1 MNTGKNVNVKNLK
14 KGVLYFIKQKDEEP
28 IGAYFDKN
36 ESVKYVRFKTYNK
49 EPLLVSKT
57 SKFYYPHKSGPTKK
71 VNSPRTPKNSPTRK
85 YNRKRY
91 EFEPTSVKRN
101 NN

>member
-1 MNTGKNVNVKNLK
+1 MNTVNVKNLK
-14 KGVLYFIKQKDEEP
+14 KGTLYFIKQKDETP
-28 IGAYFDKN
+28 ITAYFDKN
-36 ESVKYVRFKTYNK
+36 ESVKYLRFKTHNK

-57 SKFYYPHKSGPTKK
+57 SKFYYKNSPTKK
-71 VNSPRTPKNSPTRK
+71 VNSPRTPRNSPTRK